1 MALWTVQ
8 KFMLVDVGQ
17 KRNEIEGYLSMQANS
32 NDVSWK
38 ILIFSLSPFIYQFV
52 LSPLG

>member
-1 MALWTVQ
+1 
-8 KFMLVDVGQ
+8 MLVDVDQ
-17 KRNEIEGYLSMQANS
+17 KRDEIERYLSMQANN

-38 ILIFSLSPFIYQFV
+38 ILIFSLIPFIYQFV

>member
-1 MALWTVQ
+1 
-8 KFMLVDVGQ
+8 MLIDVDQ
-17 KRNEIEGYLSMQANS
+17 KRDEIVRYFSMQANY

-38 ILIFSLSPFIYQFV
+38 ILIFSLIPFIYQFI